1 MGIENILPCN
11 MLIDLMTTYHI
22 SDMSL
27 LDIII
32 AILVIINEILI
43 YTIIKILVY
52 DNCAQRHQD
61 RNIRKG

>member
-11 MLIDLMTTYHI
+11 MLINLITTYHI

-32 AILVIINEILI
+32 AILIIINEILI

-52 DNCAQRHQD
+52 DNCA
-61 RNIRKG
+61 